1 MINRYGCLIRSEK
14 SENQKGIT
22 GPEFSNILN
31 ELYITNNEAFAQD
44 LNGWCING
52 SNNRCYFYMSMNYR
66 NKAYNTNKKG
76 KIPYVFLTYGVKG
89 LDAIS
94 RDMKY
99 VNQYLQKLDEMQSSK
114 FIDYVFGTDYIRQE
128 EPQNLVSNAEVIE
141 RLQNRIKTVS
151 HEVEDT
157 ELVCRVLERI
167 WAAREQD
174 AKTRII
180 LVLEKDDIEK
190 KSMDIL
196 RQLYLL
202 MPQRLRI
209 QTGFAANVNIGDLD
223 MISQNAL
230 PMYIL
235 TADEETVN
243 NLSSE
248 YLRGLQFPVEFIET
262 KAIDLYPC
270 DEKRLKLLKSHSEN
284 YSEITEYCMAY
295 AERKAMEQNKQDY
308 SSFRIYEE
316 ILRLTYTA
324 ELYWWNDKS
333 LTTIQEICEKHMDQ
347 LDIMEIPQI
356 KNEAMRRFYTE
367 YIPEGDYAAQILEAV
382 CDPNYPEREMI
393 LNCLRKQLFYGKE
406 IDAIA
411 AYAQKRDQERAD
423 LIEANSRAEREK
435 LDAQEKQLLSE
446 KEQEIQILNQDH
458 DAAIE
463 DKVKEIQR
471 LTEEK
476 EQLQQEN
483 EKRTAEDSE
492 KIKNLIEEKEELH
505 LSRIDLEK
513 QLKEQQK
520 TLSKYSSQEDI
531 DKLEHENEELSADKK
546 KAVKTKN
553 IFMTLSI
560 VLLLAGGGI
569 TGFGAYKMQK
579 VNNSNTALEA
589 KLDEA
594 NKSLEENTALES
606 EKAVLESEKTELET
620 KLAALESEKAMLESE
635 KAAAEAEQGSEQ
647 QQQDHYVPMGILY

>member
-1 MINRYGCLIRSEK
+1 MFNRYGFLIRSEK
-14 SENQKGIT
+14 SENQNTIKD
-22 GPEFSNILN
+22 PELGNILN
-31 ELYITNNEAFAQD
+31 DLYITDNKEFWGD
-44 LNGWCING
+44 LNGWCTT
-52 SNNRCYFYMSMNYR
+52 SSYNRCYFYMSMNYE
-66 NKAYNTNKKG
+66 NKTYTQKNR
-76 KIPYVFLTYGVKG
+76 KIPYVLPTYGVKG
-89 LDAIS
+89 TDAIS

-99 VNQYLQKLDEMQSSK
+99 VNQYLQKFEEMCGSR
-114 FIDYVFGTDYIRQE
+114 FIDYAFGTDYIRHE
-128 EPQNLVSNAEVIE
+128 EPQQIVSNAGVIE
-141 RLQNRIKTVS
+141 RLQHRIKTVS

-157 ELVCRVLERI
+157 ELVCRTLERI

-174 AKTRII
+174 SKTRII
-180 LVLEKDDIEK
+180 IVLEKEDIEK

-209 QTGFAANVNIGDLD
+209 QTGFATNVNVGDLD
-223 MISQNAL
+223 MISKNAL

-235 TADEETVN
+235 TTDEETVN

-248 YLRGLQFPVEFIET
+248 YLRGLKFPVEFIEL

-295 AERKAMEQNKQDY
+295 AERKAMERNKQDY

-382 CDPNYPEREMI
+382 CDLNYPKREMI
-393 LNCLRKQLFYGKE
+393 LNCLREQLFYGKE

-423 LIEANSRAEREK
+423 LIEANSRAEQEK

-446 KEQEIQILNQDH
+446 KAQEIQILNQNHNAVIDSK
-458 DAAIE
+458 E
-463 DKVKEIQR
+463 KEIQR
-471 LTEEK
+471 LAEEK
-476 EQLQQEN
+476 EWLQQEN
-483 EKRTAEDSE
+483 EKRATVYSE
-492 KIKNLIEEKEELH
+492 KIKCLTEEKEELYF
-505 LSRIDLEK
+505 SRIELKK
-513 QLKEQQK
+513 QLKEQQE

-531 DKLEHENEELSADKK
+531 DNLENDNKELSVAKK

-553 IFMTLSI
+553 IFLTLSL
-560 VLLLAGGGI
+560 VLLLVGGGTI
-569 TGFGAYKMQK
+569 GLGAYKMQNIDK
-579 VNNSNTALEA
+579 ENMHLETELEEA
-589 KLDEA
+589 KAD
-594 NKSLEENTALES
+594 LEQMTELVSQKNLLESEKAELEKKITILES
-606 EKAVLESEKTELET
+606 EKAVLESEK
-620 KLAALESEKAMLESE
+620 AAVESEQESE
-635 KAAAEAEQGSEQ
+635 VL
-647 QQQDHYVPMGILY
+647 QQDQYVPMGILY

>member
-1 MINRYGCLIRSEK
+1 MFNRYGFLIRSEK
-14 SENQKGIT
+14 SENQNTIKD
-22 GPEFSNILN
+22 PELGNILN
-31 ELYITNNEAFAQD
+31 DLYITDNKEFWGD
-44 LNGWCING
+44 LNGWCTT
-52 SNNRCYFYMSMNYR
+52 SSYNRCCFYMSMNYE
-66 NKAYNTNKKG
+66 NKTYTQKNR
-76 KIPYVFLTYGVKG
+76 KIPYVLPTYGVKG
-89 LDAIS
+89 TDAIS

-99 VNQYLQKLDEMQSSK
+99 VNQYLQKFEEMCGSR
-114 FIDYVFGTDYIRQE
+114 FIDYAFGTDYIRHE
-128 EPQNLVSNAEVIE
+128 EPQQIVSNASVIE
-141 RLQNRIKTVS
+141 RLQHRIKTVS

-157 ELVCRVLERI
+157 ELVCRVLDRI

-174 AKTRII
+174 SKTRII
-180 LVLEKDDIEK
+180 IVLEKEDIEK

-209 QTGFAANVNIGDLD
+209 QTGFATNVNVGDLD
-223 MISQNAL
+223 MISKNAL

-235 TADEETVN
+235 TTDEETVN

-248 YLRGLQFPVEFIET
+248 YLRGLKFPVEFIEL

-295 AERKAMEQNKQDY
+295 AERKAMERNKQDY

-382 CDPNYPEREMI
+382 CDLNYPKREMI
-393 LNCLRKQLFYGKE
+393 LNCLREQLFYGKE

-423 LIEANSRAEREK
+423 LIEANSRAEQEK

-458 DAAIE
+458 DAVIDGKE
-463 DKVKEIQR
+463 QEIQH
-471 LTEEK
+471 LKEEQ
-476 EQLQQEN
+476 ERQQQEN
-483 EKRTAEDSE
+483 AKKVAEDSE
-492 KIKNLIEEKEELH
+492 KIKRLTEEKAELH
-505 LSRIDLEK
+505 LIRMDLKE
-513 QLKEQQK
+513 QLKKQQK

-531 DKLEHENEELSADKK
+531 DKLENANSELKAAKK
-546 KAVKTKN
+546 KIVRTKN
-553 IFMTLSI
+553 IFLTLSI

-579 VNNSNTALEA
+579 VNNSNMDLEA
-589 KLDEA
+589 KLDEVT
-594 NKSLEENTALES
+594 KSLNEKGALESEKVVLESEMAELEKKITILES
-606 EKAVLESEKTELET
+606 EKAVLESEK
-620 KLAALESEKAMLESE
+620 AAVESEKESE
-635 KAAAEAEQGSEQ
+635 L
-647 QQQDHYVPMGILY
+647 QQQDQYVPMGILY